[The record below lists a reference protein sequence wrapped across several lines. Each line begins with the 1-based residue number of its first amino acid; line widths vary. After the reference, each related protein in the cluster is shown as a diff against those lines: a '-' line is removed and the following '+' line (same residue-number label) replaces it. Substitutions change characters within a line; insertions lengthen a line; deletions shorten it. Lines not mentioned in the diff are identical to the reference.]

1 MCQVANCR
9 PIIRFQPQCKKERV
23 EMNKQNL
30 NKEKRRQLLFIRDTF
45 IQFGLLDVNSLL
57 SKHGVDASLSFSLH
71 FSENNNTY

>member
-1 MCQVANCR
+1 
-9 PIIRFQPQCKKERV
+9 
-23 EMNKQNL
+23 MNKQNL

-57 SKHGVDASLSFSLH
+57 STHGVDVSLSFSLH